1 MENSTNEA
9 IRALGKFY
17 CAVYLIS
24 LTACALS
31 LWLYWDAW
39 RLDNLVAQVG
49 NVSSASVGIAFLAT
63 ICREATWSMVLATM
77 RAIKLKEEARKEGRE
92 EGREEGRT
100 EGREEGRTEG
110 REEGREEGRTEERD
124 RQSKLYEKALVKFGV
139 EVDGVLMLPHT
150 PEVREFLEGEPGE

>member
-17 CAVYLIS
+17 CTAYLIS
-24 LTACALS
+24 LLACVLS

-39 RLDNLVAQVG
+39 RLENLVAQVG

-63 ICREATWSMVLATM
+63 ICREVAWSMVLATM
-77 RAIKLKEEARKEGRE
+77 RAIKLREEARKEGL
-92 EGREEGRT
+92 T
-100 EGREEGRTEG
+100 EGREE
-110 REEGREEGRTEERD
+110 
-124 RQSKLYEKALVKFGV
+124 QMKLYEKALAKFGV
-139 EVDGVLMLPHT
+139 EVEGVLMLPQT

>member
-1 MENSTNEA
+1 LENSANEA

-17 CAVYLIS
+17 CAAYLIS
-24 LTACALS
+24 LTVCVIS

-39 RLDNLVAQVG
+39 RLDNVVAQVG

-92 EGREEGRT
+92 EGRK
-100 EGREEGRTEG
+100 
-110 REEGREEGRTEERD
+110 
-124 RQSKLYEKALVKFGV
+124 RQRKLYEQALTKYGV
-139 EVDGVLMLPHT
+139 EVDGVLMLPQT
-150 PEVREFLEGEPGE
+150 PEVREFLEGDPEE

>member
-17 CAVYLIS
+17 CTVYLIS
-24 LTACALS
+24 LTACALA

-39 RLDNLVAQVG
+39 RLENLIAQIG

-63 ICREATWSMVLATM
+63 ICREAAWSMVLATM

-92 EGREEGRT
+92 EGLVEGRKKA
-100 EGREEGRTEG
+100 GRKAGR
-110 REEGREEGRTEERD
+110 
-124 RQSKLYEKALVKFGV
+124 KAARKSASGGTSGKKRPSPNSALRW
-139 EVDGVLMLPHT
+139 T
-150 PEVREFLEGEPGE
+150 A